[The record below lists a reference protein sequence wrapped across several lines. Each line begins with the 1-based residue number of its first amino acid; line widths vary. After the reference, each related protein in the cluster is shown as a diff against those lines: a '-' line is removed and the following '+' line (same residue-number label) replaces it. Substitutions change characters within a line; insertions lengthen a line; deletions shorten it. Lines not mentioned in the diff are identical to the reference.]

1 MAGERFEGVR
11 VPDPG
16 FAGDT
21 GAVPADVGAALA
33 SYADDPG
40 TYAAAL
46 ATLRTARLLVPVV
59 ALLGEVAIDEA
70 GLAHDKSSDMAAV
83 LLTGADGRTALLGV
97 HRARSR
103 CAAGATTPGRSRCP
117 RQVAARAA
125 LQDGAAALVVDV
137 AGPVPFV
144 VQGDDLV
151 GLAAGWRIARVGDT
165 TGWVRP
171 APLTLRLRL
180 VADRNVPVGFL
191 VDRCVRSR
199 PSAGVIRQIFK
210 RGLVHHRLPPASTA
224 TQVVGSGP
232 HVSRRARVG
241 RVVLASACTRGGH
254 LCISGPK

>member
-83 LLTGADGRTALLGV
+83 LLTGADGRTALLGFTGTEPLHRWRDDARPVPV
-97 HRARSR
+97 HRPGRR
-103 CAAGATTPGRSRCP
+103 PGRAAGGRGGPGRRRGRS
-117 RQVAARAA
+117 
-125 LQDGAAALVVDV
+125 GAVRG
-137 AGPVPFV
+137 AGGGP
-144 VQGDDLV
+144 GGTGG
-151 GLAAGWRIARVGDT
+151 GLADRARGDA

-171 APLTLRLRL
+171 AP
-180 VADRNVPVGFL
+180 
-191 VDRCVRSR
+191 
-199 PSAGVIRQIFK
+199 
-210 RGLVHHRLPPASTA
+210 
-224 TQVVGSGP
+224 
-232 HVSRRARVG
+232 
-241 RVVLASACTRGGH
+241 
-254 LCISGPK
+254 

>member
-1 MAGERFEGVR
+1 MHDTIGSVEGERFEGVR

-83 LLTGADGRTALLGV
+83 LLTGADGRTALLGFTGTEPL
-97 HRARSR
+97 HRWRADARPVPVT
-103 CAAGATTPGRSRCP
+103 A
-117 RQVAARAA
+117 QVAARAA
-125 LQDGAAALVVDV
+125 LQEGAAALVVDV

-144 VQGDDLV
+144 VQGEDLV
-151 GLAAGWRIARVGDT
+151 GLAAGWRIARVGET

-171 APLTLRLRL
+171 AP
-180 VADRNVPVGFL
+180 
-191 VDRCVRSR
+191 
-199 PSAGVIRQIFK
+199 
-210 RGLVHHRLPPASTA
+210 
-224 TQVVGSGP
+224 
-232 HVSRRARVG
+232 
-241 RVVLASACTRGGH
+241 
-254 LCISGPK
+254 